1 MLTISGLP
9 RASECPGSAALP
21 HANTTSS
28 DAEAG
33 IDNHAAAETAVRTG
47 DLDKLPPEL
56 RELITPG
63 SVVRPEYAVAYDIA
77 TDTARALNIGD
88 REYDAASPPLTDDE
102 VPGTLD
108 LLIISPDTLR
118 EVDGMSTVV
127 THLLRVT
134 VVDYKLHTD
143 VGSPDENEQLLGY
156 ALAAARLT
164 GATEVTVVV
173 AYIEADE
180 HGFVRLMRPLVVR
193 EVDAIDL
200 DAFASKL
207 RRIVEAV
214 RVQRARAVPDVSE
227 SKQCRHCPALV
238 HCPAKRALLVRITS
252 GQERDE
258 LEAMIPL
265 TPQTVA
271 VAYERWKQADHLL
284 KRIRAAIF
292 AFAGEVDVPLGDGRV
307 LGRRTKLGNTTLD
320 GDTVYEV
327 VREKYGQ
334 EVADKA
340 VTRDSTQSRLE
351 IVLKANNVKPL
362 APALREVMAEVHKR
376 GGSKREP
383 KETTDVHALELPER
397 AVG

>member
-9 RASECPGSAALP
+9 RAASCPGFAALP
-21 HANTTSS
+21 HANTTSE

-33 IDNHAAAETAVRTG
+33 VDNHAAAELAVRTG
-47 DLDKLPPEL
+47 DLEKLPPEL

-63 SVVRPEYAVAYDIA
+63 AVLRPEHAVAYNLA
-77 TDTARALNIGD
+77 TDTARALNVTERG
-88 REYDAASPPLTDDE
+88 YDTASPPLLDDE
-102 VPGTLD
+102 IPGTLD
-108 LLIISPDTLR
+108 LLIVALQ
-118 EVDGMSTVV
+118 
-127 THLLRVT
+127 LRVT
-134 VVDYKLHTD
+134 VVDYKRHED
-143 VGSPDENEQLLGY
+143 VGSPDENAQILGY

-164 GATEVTVVV
+164 GATEITVVV

-180 HGFVRLMRPLVVR
+180 LGFVRLMRPLVVR